1 MRSPPPLPRSF
12 ALVILVTVVVALAA
26 GGARVV
32 SGASRDRRF
41 FSARQGVGLEAPT
54 GWTLSLHTGYPEI
67 LCVLLHPDGSRI
79 SLSVALT
86 KAADGRAL
94 AEESRRGLEA
104 QHLAVSRI
112 VAGPRGGVLVDAR
125 GSAHETELRQLYL
138 ARPAG
143 AGKTQGIVL
152 TLSTRTE
159 TLAAAATAFEWTVAH
174 LALEAPAGAD
184 EPADAGA
191 ATRAREAAQAR
202 VDAARAGRE
211 PADGSAAQG
220 AAADGRR

>member
-1 MRSPPPLPRSF
+1 MRSPPSLPRSF
-12 ALVILVTVVVALAA
+12 ALAVVVTVVVVLAG
-26 GGARVV
+26 GGARFV

-54 GWTLSLHTGYPEI
+54 GWALSLHTGYPEI

-79 SLSVALT
+79 SLSVAPT
-86 KAADGRAL
+86 KASDGRAL
-94 AEESRRGLEA
+94 AEQSRRGLEA

-112 VAGPRGGVLVDAR
+112 VAGPRGGVLVDAH
-125 GSAHETELRQLYL
+125 GTTTHGTELRQLYL

-143 AGKTQGIVL
+143 AGKIQGIVL

-159 TLAAAATAFEWTVAH
+159 TLAAAVTAFEWTVAH

-184 EPADAGA
+184 EPVDADA
-191 ATRAREAAQAR
+191 
-202 VDAARAGRE
+202 AARAGESAHARVDE
-211 PADGSAAQG
+211 ARAGRATDGSAAQG
-220 AAADGRR
+220 AGADGRR